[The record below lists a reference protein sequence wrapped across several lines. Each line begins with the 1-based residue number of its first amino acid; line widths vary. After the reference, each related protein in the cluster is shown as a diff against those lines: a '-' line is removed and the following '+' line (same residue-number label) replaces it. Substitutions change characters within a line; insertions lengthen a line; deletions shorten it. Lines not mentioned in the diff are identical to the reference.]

1 MADTAPTSTVA
12 TFGSGTEANASG
24 TYIGYFFDESKFAGF
39 IIQLSSTT
47 SPISSQ
53 PSPPSSSNTGGQ
65 LNMGTQ
71 VVETSSSTP
80 AQPSSA
86 PPSPTPTPTPT
97 PSPTPP
103 PPSPP
108 SSGGG
113 Y

>member
-1 MADTAPTSTVA
+1 VKMVGAQHTQRAHPLVWDTIAESLSNYDNRFQWLDGNLLQVIQPT
-12 TFGSGTEANASG
+12 
-24 TYIGYFFDESKFAGF
+24 
-39 IIQLSSTT
+39 STT

-53 PSPPSSSNTGGQ
+53 PSPPSSSNSGGQ

-86 PPSPTPTPTPT
+86 PPSPTP
-97 PSPTPP
+97 PSPTPT

-113 Y
+113 GYGY